1 MYLLPGR
8 LKAEDLEYKMDLGA
22 AIGTCFYLGDA
33 NSTPYAHMSFMGGL
47 TARRILNPRMAVKM
61 NIAMELS
68 SYDGDYGYN
77 EKKLRLAF
85 DGRNEIDTAA
95 DLFVLSKIITNTIQ
109 ELPDVLPF

>member
-1 MYLLPGR
+1 MAEIKRRFKSNCKEISVEHNGTTYLIICG
-8 LKAEDLEYKMDLGA
+8 KH
-22 AIGTCFYLGDA
+22 I
-33 NSTPYAHMSFMGGL
+33 NGGFC
-47 TARRILNPRMAVKM
+47 AFPKM
-61 NIAMELS
+61 NIAVELS

-95 DLFVLSKIITNTIQ
+95 DPFVLSKIITNTIQ

>member
-1 MYLLPGR
+1 MAEIKKRFKSNCTEISVEQNGTTYLIICG
-8 LKAEDLEYKMDLGA
+8 KH
-22 AIGTCFYLGDA
+22 I
-33 NSTPYAHMSFMGGL
+33 NGGFC
-47 TARRILNPRMAVKM
+47 AFPKM

-68 SYDGDYGYN
+68 SYDGDYSYN